1 MNLSFLGMG
10 MVGVWEAALIALVA
24 GLVLYGLLHALIG
37 KRAEWTAAREI
48 GWAFLATLVTAC
60 GADLWHLVY
69 MGIVPME
76 SPVTIQRIL
85 SGIHDPDYL
94 GTRVVFEIVAAS
106 FGVMLG
112 WLLFGWRP
120 GGRGKPSP

>member
-1 MNLSFLGMG
+1 MNLDILDMG
-10 MVGVWEAALIALVA
+10 MTGVWEAALIALLA
-24 GLVLYGLLHALIG
+24 GFVLYALLHGLIG
-37 KRAEWTAAREI
+37 RRAGWSPAREI
-48 GWAFLATLVTAC
+48 GWAFLATLAIAC
-60 GADLWHLVY
+60 GADIWNLVY

-76 SPVTIQRIL
+76 SPVTIRRVL